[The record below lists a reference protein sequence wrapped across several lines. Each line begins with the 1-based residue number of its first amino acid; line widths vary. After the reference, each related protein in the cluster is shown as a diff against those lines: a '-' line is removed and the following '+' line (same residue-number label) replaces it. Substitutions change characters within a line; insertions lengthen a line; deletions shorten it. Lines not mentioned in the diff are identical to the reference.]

1 MTLNKKKSSILLIGS
16 QMTTGGSQSILLI
29 LSKWLHE
36 NGYPVKLVFFH
47 DEDGL
52 HEKWQTQFS
61 FPIINLK
68 AWEKRSQSVR
78 KYFMLVRGLIRLFQI
93 MRLDNVSSV
102 MTFTH
107 HSNLLGIPIAW
118 INGIPV
124 RIAAHR
130 GRIHGFPRWQEKIH
144 SWMIN
149 SGMATKLVA
158 ISKQIGKDA
167 VSEGV
172 NPEKIL
178 VIPNG
183 VEPLDFDPSVRVKK
197 RNELKIKPDQFVV
210 LSVGRLSYEKGHDVL
225 IGAVPTVV
233 QEYPQTVFI
242 FSGDGPQRSALENQ
256 VDTLDI
262 RQNVFFLGVR
272 TDVREL
278 ITAAELFVFPSRSEG
293 LGQALLE
300 AMSVG
305 ITVVASNV
313 GGIPEVIEN
322 GKSGVLV
329 TPEKSHAFAQAII
342 EMLGNEQQR
351 KIFSSAAR
359 ETVREKYPIQKMF
372 DSYLKI
378 LDPSTSGQ

>member
-1 MTLNKKKSSILLIGS
+1 MTLNEKKSSILLIGS

-36 NGYPVKLVFFH
+36 NAHPVKLVFFH

-52 HEKWQTQFS
+52 HEKWKQQFS

-68 AWEKRSQSVR
+68 AWEKKPQSIR
-78 KYFMLVRGLIRLFQI
+78 KYFMLIRGIFRLYQL
-93 MRLDNVSSV
+93 MRQENAAAV

-107 HSNLLGIPIAW
+107 HSNLMGIPIAW
-118 INGIPV
+118 VQGIPV

-183 VEPLDFDPSVRVKK
+183 VEPLDFDPSVRAEK
-197 RNELKIKPDQFVV
+197 RAELNIQPGQLVV

-225 IGAVPTVV
+225 INAIPIVL
-233 QEYPQTVFI
+233 QKYSQTVFI
-242 FSGDGPQRSALENQ
+242 FSGDGPQRSALEKK

-262 RQNVFFLGVR
+262 RQNVVFLGVR

-278 ITAAELFVFPSRSEG
+278 IAGADLFVFPSRSEG

-313 GGIPEVIEN
+313 GGIPEVIDH
-322 GKSGVLV
+322 GMSGVLV
-329 TPEKSHAFAQAII
+329 TPENPQALAQAII
-342 EMLGNEQQR
+342 EMLVNEEQR
-351 KIFSSAAR
+351 EIFSSAAR
-359 ETVREKYPIQKMF
+359 ESVRKKYPIQKMF

-378 LDPSTSGQ
+378 LDPPSTGQ

>member
-1 MTLNKKKSSILLIGS
+1 MTLNEKKSSILLIGS

-29 LSKWLHE
+29 LSKWLYD
-36 NGYPVKLVFFH
+36 NGYPVRLVFFH

-52 HEKWQTQFS
+52 HEKWQRQFS

-68 AWEKRSQSVR
+68 AWEKKPHSLR
-78 KYFMLVRGLIRLFQI
+78 KYFMLLRGIFRLFQI
-93 MRLDNVSSV
+93 MSQDHVSAV

-118 INGIPV
+118 IQRIPI

-144 SWMIN
+144 AWMVN

-158 ISKQIGKDA
+158 ISQQIGKDA

-172 NPEKIL
+172 HPEKIL

-183 VEPLDFDPSVRVKK
+183 VESLDFDLSMRAKK
-197 RNELKIKPDQFVV
+197 RAELDIQPGQFVV

-225 IGAVPTVV
+225 INAIPAIL
-233 QEYPQTVFI
+233 QKYSQTIFI
-242 FSGDGPQRSALENQ
+242 FSGDGPQRPTLENQ
-256 VDTLDI
+256 VDKLDI
-262 RQNVFFLGVR
+262 RQNVVFLGVR
-272 TDVREL
+272 NDVREL
-278 ITAAELFVFPSRSEG
+278 ITAGEVFVFPSRSEG

-305 ITVVASNV
+305 IPVVASNI

-329 TPEKSHAFAQAII
+329 TPEKPDAFARAII
-342 EMLGNEQQR
+342 ELLGNEEQR
-351 KIFSSAAR
+351 KNFSSAAH
-359 ETVREKYPIQKMF
+359 EMVREKYPIQKMF
-372 DSYLKI
+372 DSYIKL
-378 LDPSTSGQ
+378 LDPSTTGR